1 MSAMFRSVSE
11 TVSNQVRVSIRAKD
25 LKPPRWDSS
34 DEEIDQASRQAFTAY
49 ELAMRRGHHPKLWQA
64 VKGSAFQATYEI
76 RFALQGHGTS
86 VLLVDDDPLVHQI
99 YGHHIE
105 RAGWRMIE
113 AVNGREAVELA
124 THDIPQVVIMD
135 MMMPEMDGLAAIREL
150 KQAESTRGIP
160 IIAITA
166 NPEYRQIAP
175 QAQALGA
182 VRFLVK
188 PVGTAQ
194 LLEAIRLLMP
204 A

>member
-1 MSAMFRSVSE
+1 MFRSVSE
-11 TVSNQVRVSIRAKD
+11 TVSSQGRVSIRAKD

-124 THDIPQVVIMD
+124 THDLPQVVIMD